1 MAGKA
6 AGLSKKDELRMG
18 QLLAGSPSNWGRWGP
33 NDQVGSLNFLTQSQ
47 VLRGVRAVKQG
58 KVFTCGEQI
67 GSAVGDP
74 IWPGR
79 QPASRTNVR
88 DKSYYDDGRVKAF
101 PGGVEYADDQ
111 ITMFLQGSTQFDALG
126 HVWYDDKVWNGYSAS
141 ETIGGMA
148 KASVLPIAER
158 GIVGRG
164 VLLDM
169 AAYKGKFALDKGD
182 LLGLDDLLNCAKKQ
196 GVTIE
201 KHDILCLRIGFLQLR
216 LKQTQEQ
223 FYKDFNE
230 PGLTY
235 SPELVDWFHKM
246 EIPAF
251 CTDTI
256 SNECELDPAVGVQIP
271 LHCSLMRNLGIAF
284 NEICNFEELA
294 PDCQKDG
301 QWDFL
306 YVAAPLKVTDAT
318 GSPVNVV
325 AIK

>member
-1 MAGKA
+1 MTFDTN
-6 AGLSKKDELRMG
+6 LTDEQQLKMTE
-18 QLLAGSPSNWGRWGP
+18 LLANSPSNWGRWGDD
-33 NDQVGSLNFLTQSQ
+33 DQVGSLNFLTNSE
-47 VLRGVRAVKQG
+47 VLRGALSIKQG
-58 KVFTCGEQI
+58 KVFTCGEVI
-67 GSAVGDP
+67 GSAEGDP

-79 QPASRTNVR
+79 VPASRVNVR
-88 DKSYYDDGRVKAF
+88 DKSHYSCGHFHAF
-101 PGGVEYADDQ
+101 PGGVEFADDQ

-126 HVWYDDKVWNGYSAS
+126 HVWFDDKMWNGYAATES
-141 ETIGGMA
+141 IGGMN

-169 AAYKGKFALDKGD
+169 AAYKGKFALEKGD
-182 LLGLDDLLNCAKKQ
+182 LLHLDDLLGAAKQQ
-196 GVTIE
+196 GITIK

-216 LKQTQEQ
+216 LQQTNDE

-235 SPELVDWFHKM
+235 SPELVNWFHEM
-246 EIPAF
+246 EIPAL

-256 SNECELDPAVGVQIP
+256 SNECELDPNVGVQIP
-271 LHCSLMRNLGIAF
+271 LHCALMRNLGITF

-294 PDCQKDG
+294 AHCHQDG

-306 YVAAPLKVTDAT
+306 YVAAPLKVVGGT
-318 GSPVNVV
+318 GAPVNVV

>member
-1 MAGKA
+1 
-6 AGLSKKDELRMG
+6 
-18 QLLAGSPSNWGRWGP
+18 
-33 NDQVGSLNFLTQSQ
+33 
-47 VLRGVRAVKQG
+47 VKQG

-67 GSAVGDP
+67 GQLAGDP

-79 QPASRTNVR
+79 APTSRVNVR
-88 DKSYYDDGRVKAF
+88 DKSYYEAGRVKPF

-111 ITMFLQGSTQFDALG
+111 MTMFLQGSTQYDALG
-126 HVWYDDKVWNGYSAS
+126 HVWYDDKIWNGYPASA
-141 ETIGGMA
+141 TVGGMA
-148 KASVLPIAER
+148 QASVLPIAEK

-182 LLGLDDLLNCAKKQ
+182 LLGLEDLMGAAKKQ
-196 GVTIE
+196 NVTLE

-216 LKQTQEQ
+216 LKQSKEQ

-246 EIPAF
+246 EIPAL

-271 LHCSLMRNLGIAF
+271 LHCSLMRNLGITF

-294 PDCQKDG
+294 PDCHKDG

-318 GSPVNVV
+318 GAPVNVV

>member
-1 MAGKA
+1 
-6 AGLSKKDELRMG
+6 
-18 QLLAGSPSNWGRWGP
+18 
-33 NDQVGSLNFLTQSQ
+33 
-47 VLRGVRAVKQG
+47 
-58 KVFTCGEQI
+58 
-67 GSAVGDP
+67 
-74 IWPGR
+74 
-79 QPASRTNVR
+79 
-88 DKSYYDDGRVKAF
+88 
-101 PGGVEYADDQ
+101 
-111 ITMFLQGSTQFDALG
+111 
-126 HVWYDDKVWNGYSAS
+126 
-141 ETIGGMA
+141 
-148 KASVLPIAER
+148 
-158 GIVGRG
+158 
-164 VLLDM
+164 M

-182 LLGLDDLLNCAKKQ
+182 LLGLDDLLDAATKQ

-216 LKQTQEQ
+216 LKQSKEQ

-246 EIPAF
+246 EIPAL

-271 LHCSLMRNLGIAF
+271 LHCALMRNLGITF

-294 PDCQKDG
+294 PDCHKDR

-318 GSPVNVV
+318 GAPVNVV

>member
-1 MAGKA
+1 
-6 AGLSKKDELRMG
+6 
-18 QLLAGSPSNWGRWGP
+18 
-33 NDQVGSLNFLTQSQ
+33 

-67 GSAVGDP
+67 GQSVGDP
-74 IWPGR
+74 MWPGR
-79 QPASRTNVR
+79 APTSRVNVR

-111 ITMFLQGSTQFDALG
+111 MTMFLQGSTQFDALG
-126 HVWYDDKVWNGYSAS
+126 HVWYDNKIWNGYPASA
-141 ETIGGMA
+141 TVGGMA
-148 KASVLPIAER
+148 KAS
-158 GIVGRG
+158 
-164 VLLDM
+164 
-169 AAYKGKFALDKGD
+169 AYKGKFALDKGD
-182 LLGLDDLLNCAKKQ
+182 LLGLEDLLGAAKKQ

-201 KHDILCLRIGFLQLR
+201 KRDIVCLRIGFLQLR
-216 LKQTQEQ
+216 LKQSQEQ

-235 SPELVDWFHKM
+235 SPELVDWFNKM
-246 EIPAF
+246 EIPAL

-256 SNECELDPAVGVQIP
+256 SNECELDPDVGVQIP
-271 LHCSLMRNLGIAF
+271 LHCALMRNLGIAF

-294 PDCQKDG
+294 PDCHKDG

-306 YVAAPLKVTDAT
+306 YVAAPLKVVDAT
-318 GSPVNVV
+318 GSPVNVI